1 MIKILIIFLFCNLKF
16 TLFFFKINFFKKEI
30 IILITTIYDVA
41 CIINSFRYLF
51 KKFFAFLKSL
61 FFETIF
67 DKIFI
72 VDFVKQ
78 IFCSIFFELNLKKH
92 YFNYFFRRDVITKIK
107 RINFFDSLI

>member
-1 MIKILIIFLFCNLKF
+1 MIKISIIFLFYNLKF
-16 TLFFFKINFFKKEI
+16 TLFFFKIDFFKKEI
-30 IILITTIYDVA
+30 IILITIIYDVA
-41 CIINSFRYLF
+41 YAINSFRYLF

-78 IFCSIFFELNLKKH
+78 IFRLIFSKLNLKK
-92 YFNYFFRRDVITKIK
+92 YDFDYFFRCDAITKIK
-107 RINFFDSLI
+107 